1 MTTNIV
7 CSDTYINAFSRLD
20 KKTQKKSLETIRLMQ
35 RSLRSDSL
43 KIEKLNTKLNF
54 KSARVTQ
61 DFRAIFTQSGNT
73 VLLVYIDHHDDAYL
87 WASNRLQGFDA
98 ANIKP
103 AYEYFEQ
110 SKKDTFDSLEDESID
125 LASSKK
131 SVEPTPK
138 PGTGKALEE
147 HSRPTANEM
156 PADYMPEA
164 MHKMSFGL
172 FSRLLYILL
181 GIIIG
186 IIIAIGHFMWYNRFI
201 IELHTLPYQIYNLTF
216 ADEAAAHRF

>member
-7 CSDTYINAFSRLD
+7 CSDTYINAFSKLD

-43 KIEKLNTKLNF
+43 KIEKLNTKLDF
-54 KSARVTQ
+54 KSVRITQ

-73 VLLVYIDHHDDAYL
+73 ILLVYIDHHDSAYL

-98 ANIKP
+98 SNIKS

-110 SKKDTFDSLEDESID
+110 SKKNTFDFLEDKPMDFPNSTKTIEPTKKPRID
-125 LASSKK
+125 NSLDKQNKSTSNKIPASYTPKTTPKK
-131 SVEPTPK
+131 S
-138 PGTGKALEE
+138 
-147 HSRPTANEM
+147 
-156 PADYMPEA
+156 
-164 MHKMSFGL
+164 FGV
-172 FSRLLYILL
+172 FSRFFYILL

-186 IIIAIGHFMWYNRFI
+186 IIITIGYFI
-201 IELHTLPYQIYNLTF
+201 
-216 ADEAAAHRF
+216 

>member
-1 MTTNIV
+1 MAINIV
-7 CSDTYINAFSRLD
+7 CSDTYIDAFSRLD

-43 KIEKLNTKLNF
+43 KIEKLNTKLDF
-54 KSARVTQ
+54 KSARITQ

-98 ANIKP
+98 TNIKP

-110 SKKDTFDSLEDESID
+110 SKKDNFDFLEDESVD
-125 LASSKK
+125 LANSKK
-131 SVEPTPK
+131 SVETNKKTITDKLPDKHNRTTPNEISADDTPK
-138 PGTGKALEE
+138 A
-147 HSRPTANEM
+147 M
-156 PADYMPEA
+156 P
-164 MHKMSFGL
+164 KMSLGL

-186 IIIAIGHFMWYNRFI
+186 IIITIGHFM
-201 IELHTLPYQIYNLTF
+201 
-216 ADEAAAHRF
+216 

>member
-7 CSDTYINAFSRLD
+7 CSDTYIDAFSRLD
-20 KKTQKKSLETIRLMQ
+20 KKIQKKSLETIRLMQ

-87 WASNRLQGFDA
+87 WANNRLQGFDTA
-98 ANIKP
+98 SAKP

-110 SKKDTFDSLEDESID
+110 AKVEDFDSINDEAIN
-125 LASSKK
+125 LAHSKK
-131 SVEPTPK
+131 SSELPTGPHFGSDTEV
-138 PGTGKALEE
+138 PHNATGKPLTNQVLGNI
-147 HSRPTANEM
+147 SAN
-156 PADYMPEA
+156 PAPPVPKKSIGSSI
-164 MHKMSFGL
+164 KMFLVSL
-172 FSRLLYILL
+172 FFFML
-181 GIIIG
+181 GIIVG
-186 IIIAIGHFMWYNRFI
+186 IIY
-201 IELHTLPYQIYNLTF
+201 TF
-216 ADEAAAHRF
+216 YVMPS

>member
-7 CSDTYINAFSRLD
+7 CSDTYIDAFSKLD

-43 KIEKLNTKLNF
+43 KIEKLNTRLDF

-73 VLLVYIDHHDDAYL
+73 ILLVYIAHHDDAYL
-87 WASNRLQGFDA
+87 WANNRLQGFDA
-98 ANIKP
+98 SNVKP

-110 SKKDTFDSLEDESID
+110 SKKETFDSLEDKSINYTD
-125 LASSKK
+125 SKK
-131 SVEPTPK
+131 SVKPAKKPKADTSPAEHGKPAHNKIPASNTPK
-138 PGTGKALEE
+138 
-147 HSRPTANEM
+147 
-156 PADYMPEA
+156 A
-164 MHKMSFGL
+164 MSKIAFYL
-172 FSRLLYILL
+172 FSKLFYILI

-186 IIIAIGHFMWYNRFI
+186 IIITIGHFM
-201 IELHTLPYQIYNLTF
+201 
-216 ADEAAAHRF
+216 